1 MATSKENLEE
11 IEFAKNHLLAKS
23 SLDETCKKKLLKL
36 LNTAAIATNGIS
48 LEEKVQKVTEAI
60 FGMVIAQMAFLDSIE
75 KRIDTSNKE
84 QCKNCKAMKLANDVE
99 EQKKQEEIIKAWK
112 DANGYKDKD
121 ESKGSLSTMSV
132 VDVLKTILVKP
143 YAWVFGSILVFS
155 PYGVQIV
162 NAILNFFSK

>member
-60 FGMVIAQMAFLDSIE
+60 FGMVIALLDSIE

-121 ESKGSLSTMSV
+121 VSKGSPSTMSV
-132 VDVLKTILVKP
+132 VDVLKTVLVKP